1 MNRIKLDIKTKKN
14 LLAFSGGIDSTALFF
29 MMEEVN
35 IPFDIA
41 IVDYNQREQS
51 KDEVIYATQ
60 LAHKYQKKCF
70 VSTYPDSM
78 KFSEKEARDF
88 RYEFFDQ
95 ILIENHYDSLITAH
109 QLNDKLEWFL
119 MQFTK
124 GAGLSELIGMEEL
137 NYKNNYQIC
146 KPLLSFSKKDLQNYL
161 DELGIKYF
169 IDQSNFDE
177 KYTRNYFRHNFSD
190 RLLEEYEEGIANS
203 LNYLQKDNISL
214 LSGIKEDRYEELAVF
229 TFNNDL
235 NIGLRFIDKELKKR
249 GFMISKLTRDEIE
262 ENKELVISHQIAIS
276 IIESKIYIAPVIKL
290 TMDKKFKEKC
300 RVNHIPK
307 NIRPYIFK
315 LYEEGLFTF

>member
-41 IVDYNQREQS
+41 IVDYNQRVQS

-235 NIGLRFIDKELKKR
+235 NIGLRLIDKELKKR